1 MLFQHGGD
9 GDRSV
14 EMEGGKVHGEAGA
27 LDEGAETV
35 SYIRAGV
42 AASVS
47 VGFRG

>member
-14 EMEGGKVHGEAGA
+14 EVEGWQVHAEAGA
-27 LDEGAETV
+27 LDERPETTP
-35 SYIRAGV
+35 YLRAGV
-42 AASVS
+42 VAAVS